1 MSVLSD
7 QISSFALAPY
17 VYSYPPTAA
26 YRPTQD
32 FVPDQAIVSS
42 DVNVY
47 VHVPFC
53 SQKCTFCG
61 YLTAIATSPRQYD
74 EYVDA
79 VIAEIASRAGTLSSR
94 CVRSV
99 NFGGGTPSLLTVEQF
114 GRIMA
119 ALGDANPDLLST
131 AEEISI
137 EATPES
143 VASDRIAGMRAF
155 GLNRVS
161 VGIQSFEA
169 SEIALAN
176 RHNGPD
182 VSTRTFD
189 RLRDAGIANVCC
201 DLMHGISGQS
211 LESWKRSVERTVA
224 LRPETVELY
233 STVVIPGTVLAR
245 RGASKMDGR
254 DRYACY
260 AYARDALLDAGY
272 AQDSHLRFVIPERGG
287 YFQQRNV
294 FAGQSLLGFGV
305 GARSYVDNVHYRN
318 AHDVRHARQAIAR
331 YVDAMRA
338 GTCAVESAAFVSRD
352 ESMRRFAIYGIENLD
367 VEAFQSRFGVAFA
380 DAFPEQ
386 LSDLLRLELAEDD
399 VRRLRLTAKGL
410 AFRDVIAHAF
420 FSEAVS

>member
-7 QISSFALAPY
+7 QVSSFALAPY
-17 VYSYPPTAA
+17 AYSYPPTAA
-26 YRPTQD
+26 YRPIQD
-32 FVPDQAIVSS
+32 FVPGQAIVSS

-53 SQKCTFCG
+53 NQKCTFCG
-61 YLTAIATSPRQYD
+61 YLTAIATSPRQFD

-79 VIAEIASRAGTLSSR
+79 VIAEIASRAKTLSSR
-94 CVRSV
+94 RIRSV
-99 NFGGGTPSLLTVEQF
+99 NFGGGTPSLLTPEQF
-114 GRIMA
+114 GRIME
-119 ALGDANPDLLST
+119 ALGTANPDLLST

-169 SEIALAN
+169 SEITLAN

-224 LRPETVELY
+224 LRPDTVELY

-245 RGASKMDGR
+245 RGASAMDGR
-254 DRYACY
+254 TRYGCY
-260 AYARDALLDAGY
+260 AYAREALLGAGY
-272 AQDSHLRFVIPERGG
+272 EQDSHLRFVIPGRGG

-305 GARSYVDNVHYRN
+305 GARSYAENVHYRN
-318 AHDVRHARQAIAR
+318 AHDVRHPRQAIAR

-338 GTCAVESAAFVSRD
+338 GMSAVETGTFVPHD
-352 ESMRRFAIYGIENLD
+352 EAMRRFAIYRIENLD
-367 VEAFQSRFGVAFA
+367 AWQFQSRFGISFE
-380 DAFPEQ
+380 DAFPGQ
-386 LSDLLRLELAEDD
+386 FADLLRLDLAENDGL
-399 VRRLRLTAKGL
+399 RLRLTAKGL